1 MNLRQY
7 LIIMVIGT
15 TLCWVSWFFVI
26 LNIDPFEANLASFI
40 FFYVSVFLALIGTF
54 SITLFLLYRSIKKNA
69 IPVYYYVQKSF
80 RDSIIVAAF
89 VTILLYLQGSGLM
102 NMWNFIILMSA
113 TVSLFIFLIF
123 NKSSIF
129 LQNTQDAQK
138 K

>member
-15 TLCWVSWFFVI
+15 ILCWVSWFFVI

-89 VTILLYLQGSGLM
+89 ATILLYLQGSGLM

-129 LQNTQDAQK
+129 LQNTEDTQK

>member
-15 TLCWVSWFFVI
+15 ILCWVSWFFVI

-40 FFYVSVFLALIGTF
+40 FFYVSAFLALIGTF

-80 RDSIIVAAF
+80 RDSFIVATF
-89 VTILLYLQGSGLM
+89 ITILLYLQGSGLM

-129 LQNTQDAQK
+129 LQNTEDTQK